1 MTTLHTESGAYYG
14 PVVRT
19 GIPGPLSKEYLDR
32 QSEHESNARTY
43 PRRLPIAVRRASG
56 SYVEDVDGN
65 VFLDF
70 LAGAGVLSLGHNHPD
85 VVAAVQAQLADQVHG
100 LDLPTP
106 AKDAFTQAQLSML
119 PEPMR
124 GRTKIH
130 FCGPTGANGVE
141 AAIKLCRTATGRTD
155 VVTFQGGF
163 HGSTSI
169 AMALSGTVDPKRP
182 VGGAPP
188 GVHFFPYSYCSRCP
202 IGLRRDSCEVNCVGY
217 LERAL
222 TDVGGGIV
230 RPAAVIL
237 ELVQGEGG
245 SIPAQVE
252 FAQRVRAVTRQLDIP
267 LIVDEVQSGC
277 GRTGTWFAFEQF
289 GIEPDVVV
297 ASKALSGI
305 GLPVA
310 VILYDKKLDVWQ
322 PGAHIGTFRGNQ
334 LAFAGGVAAIEVVHR
349 DDVLGNVRARGEQ
362 LRGLLAGI
370 ARRTGWV
377 REVRGLGLMLGVELA
392 DPVTGVPA
400 SVLAKEIQDAA
411 LRNGLIIELGGR
423 DDCVLR
429 LLPPLNVSEREVEQ
443 AGAALE
449 AAFREA
455 DSSFL
460 PTEARA

>member
-1 MTTLHTESGAYYG
+1 VTTVSTAG
-14 PVVRT
+14 PYAAPSVRT
-19 GIPGPLSKEYLDR
+19 QIPGPLSKEYLDR
-32 QSEHESNARTY
+32 QGEHESNARTY
-43 PRRLPIAVRRASG
+43 PRRLPMAVRRAAG
-56 SYVEDVDGN
+56 SYIEDVDGN
-65 VFLDF
+65 VYLDF

-85 VVAAVQAQLADQVHG
+85 VVAAVKEQLEHQVHG

-106 AKDAFTQAQLSML
+106 VKDAFTQAQLSML
-119 PEPMR
+119 PESMR
-124 GRTKIH
+124 DRMKIH

-163 HGSTSI
+163 HGSTTT

-182 VGGAPP
+182 VGGAPA
-188 GVHFFPYSYCSRCP
+188 GIHFFPYSYCSRCP
-202 IGLRRDSCEVNCVGY
+202 VGLRRETCEVNCVGY
-217 LERAL
+217 LERSL

-230 RPAAVIL
+230 TPAAVIL

-245 SIPAQVE
+245 SVPAQVE
-252 FAQRVRAVTRQLDIP
+252 FAQRVRRLTRQLGIP
-267 LIVDEVQSGC
+267 LIVDEVQTGC
-277 GRTGTWFAFEQF
+277 GRTGTWFAFEQY

-310 VILYDKKLDVWQ
+310 VILYGRELDVWQ

-334 LAFAGGVAAIEVVHR
+334 LAFAGGVAAIDVVRR
-349 DDVLGNVRARGEQ
+349 DDVLGNVRARGAQ
-362 LRGLLAGI
+362 LRDLLSGL

-392 DPVTGVPA
+392 DPVTGAPA
-400 SVLAKEIQDAA
+400 GALAKEIQDAA

-429 LLPPLNVSEREVEQ
+429 MLPPLTVSEREVEQ

-455 DSSFL
+455 DPSFL
-460 PTEARA
+460 PPEVRA